1 VQGAGQHSSNGSGRA
16 TEAGSADSSPRHTS
30 NPTDDQPTF
39 DLTRH
44 AQAPGRRIRPLSVL
58 PYLSIHLI
66 CLGVIWVGW
75 SWSAVAACVALFFGR
90 MFIITAFYHR
100 YFSHRTFRTSRA
112 VQFLAAFI
120 GTTTAQRGPIWW
132 AAHHRN
138 HHRHSDHPPDVH
150 SPGLWGLLWSH
161 MGWFLSDDGL
171 KTDWKQVPDWAKVPE
186 LVWLERW
193 HLIGPLAL
201 AGGSF
206 ALGAALQTWF
216 PALGTNGPQMFVWCF
231 GLSTTLLY
239 HGTFTINSLAHTI
252 GRRRFATTDDSR
264 NSMLLS
270 LLTLGEGWHNNHH
283 HYPGTVR
290 QGFYWWEFDPTYYA
304 LRLMQIAGLVWDLR
318 PVPARIYEDAK
329 AHRPNVRKESA
340 RLRRLRKQS
349 RRALHAK
356 TRPLPDQAAIP

>member
-1 VQGAGQHSSNGSGRA
+1 MRQSASAAQRAPTGANARLSSQPAISG
-16 TEAGSADSSPRHTS
+16 
-30 NPTDDQPTF
+30 F
-39 DLTRH
+39 DLTPH
-44 AQAPGRRIRPLSVL
+44 AADPGRRIRLPSVL

-75 SWSAVAACVALFFGR
+75 SWPALIACVALFFGR

-100 YFSHRTFRTSRA
+100 YFSHRTFKTSRA
-112 VQFLAAFI
+112 VQFIAAFV

-150 SPGLWGLLWSH
+150 SPGLWGLLWAH

-193 HLIGPLAL
+193 HLIGPLTL
-201 AGGSF
+201 AIGSYIAGVAF
-206 ALGAALQTWF
+206 AAFAPSLGVS
-216 PALGTNGPQMFVWCF
+216 GPQMFIWCF
-231 GLSTTLLY
+231 GVSTTLLY
-239 HGTFTINSLAHTI
+239 HGTFTINSLAHTF

-264 NSMLLS
+264 NSFLLS

-283 HYPGTVR
+283 HYPGAAR
-290 QGFYWWEFDPTYYA
+290 QGFYWWEVDPTYYI
-304 LRLMQIAGLVWDLR
+304 LRAMQAVGLVSDLR
-318 PVPARIYEDAK
+318 QVPRKVYEEATTH
-329 AHRPNVRKESA
+329 APRVREQSA
-340 RLRRLRKQS
+340 RLRRLHREA
-349 RRALHAK
+349 RIANRAGR
-356 TRPLPDQAAIP
+356 TGTETVRP